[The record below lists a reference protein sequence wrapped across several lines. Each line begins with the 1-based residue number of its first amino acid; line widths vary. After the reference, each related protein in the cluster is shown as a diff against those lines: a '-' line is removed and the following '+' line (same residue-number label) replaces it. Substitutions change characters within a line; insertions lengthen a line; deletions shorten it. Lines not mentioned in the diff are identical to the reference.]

1 MSVDKLIVEDVP
13 DATLLNTAKACI
25 AAGTLP
31 PHAPRTGF
39 SETSSGVP
47 CSLCQQGIASDAFEI
62 KIYRRDSR
70 YPCCFHPECFAA
82 WRAATVRPPR
92 RQTGQGRM
100 IFQLRR

>member
-39 SETSSGVP
+39 SEVSSGVP
-47 CSLCQQGIASDAFEI
+47 CFVMPAGHRE
-62 KIYRRDSR
+62 RR
-70 YPCCFHPECFAA
+70 
-82 WRAATVRPPR
+82 V
-92 RQTGQGRM
+92 
-100 IFQLRR
+100 